1 MVLRRQAASAL
12 ASHRDPASAASARG
26 QRNWSSACSW
36 PTDYLV
42 NAVAKAV
49 ADANETNR
57 NMSQINPITQ
67 SQYRLL
73 YPLRFAT
80 EAEELDEERDEGRRR
95 CPQSRAAAWRR
106 GKALPLSAVGSTPG
120 ATRPVRKPARRRPP
134 RGPRSSLM
142 GVIRVPGRGTAP
154 DRGGGGSL
162 LAILGPNWYLPSLSP
177 AQRGGHS

>member
-49 ADANETNR
+49 ADANETDR
-57 NMSQINPITQ
+57 NMNQINSIAQ

-80 EAEELDEERDEGRRR
+80 GAEELDEERDEGRRR

-142 GVIRVPGRGTAP
+142 GGYTGT
-154 DRGGGGSL
+154 R
-162 LAILGPNWYLPSLSP
+162 
-177 AQRGGHS
+177 